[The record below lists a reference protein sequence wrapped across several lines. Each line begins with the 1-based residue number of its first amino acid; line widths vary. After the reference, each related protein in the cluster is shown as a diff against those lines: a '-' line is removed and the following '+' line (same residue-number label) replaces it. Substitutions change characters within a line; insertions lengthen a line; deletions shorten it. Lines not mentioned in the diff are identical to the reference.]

1 MIIKNRIVNQCLW
14 QNLKQ
19 VYVESLGKFKKKIK
33 KMLLQKKTLSSM
45 KIQNMF
51 QLYLKIQTQK
61 FQMRKII
68 NKKIKFLKTLKSM
81 KFINK
86 LIRSGN
92 SKITMN

>member
-1 MIIKNRIVNQCLW
+1 MIIKNRIINQSLW
-14 QNLKQ
+14 QNLIQ
-19 VYVESLGKFKKKIK
+19 AYVESLEKFKKKIK

-45 KIQNMF
+45 NIQNMF

-68 NKKIKFLKTLKSM
+68 NKKIKKTLKSM

-86 LIRSGN
+86 LI
-92 SKITMN
+92 

>member
-1 MIIKNRIVNQCLW
+1 MNQCLW
-14 QNLKQ
+14 QNLIQ
-19 VYVESLGKFKKKIK
+19 VYVESLEKFKKKIK

-45 KIQNMF
+45 NIQNMF

-68 NKKIKFLKTLKSM
+68 NKKIKKTLKSM

-86 LIRSGN
+86 LI
-92 SKITMN
+92 